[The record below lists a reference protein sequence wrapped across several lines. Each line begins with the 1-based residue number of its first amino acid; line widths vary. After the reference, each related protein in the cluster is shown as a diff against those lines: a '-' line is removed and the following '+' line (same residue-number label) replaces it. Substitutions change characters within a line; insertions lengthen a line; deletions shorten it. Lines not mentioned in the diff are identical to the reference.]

1 MTYAFNDLLGDIGKW
16 FLGGVLIAGVITALI
31 PPQFIETNLGEGF
44 LSMLIMLAIGLP
56 MYVCATASTPIA
68 AALALKGLSPGAAL
82 VFLLAGPATNA
93 ASLAVL
99 SNILGKRATLIHIS
113 SIGICSLAM
122 GMATNYI
129 YSIFDLDIAEWVD
142 KGSGEHLGM
151 FSNLFAIMLL
161 ALIFKTIYQKY
172 FKSF

>member
-1 MTYAFNDLLGDIGKW
+1 
-16 FLGGVLIAGVITALI
+16 
-31 PPQFIETNLGEGF
+31 
-44 LSMLIMLAIGLP
+44 
-56 MYVCATASTPIA
+56 
-68 AALALKGLSPGAAL
+68 
-82 VFLLAGPATNA
+82 
-93 ASLAVL
+93 
-99 SNILGKRATLIHIS
+99 LGKRATLIHIS

-129 YSIFDLDIAEWVD
+129 YSIFDLDITEWVD